1 MPSLIATAGPSA
13 DWYLTRSTGI
23 MSLILLTLSVVL
35 GVISAERFST
45 IHWPR
50 FLVDGAHRT
59 ISLLAVAFLAV
70 HILTAVLDSYT
81 SISLTSAVIPFVGSY
96 RPFWLGLGAVA
107 FDLMIAVVITSLVRQ
122 SLGHRAWRAVHWLA
136 YACWPIA
143 LLHGLGTG
151 SDVQTTWMLV
161 ISVACLVA
169 VVGAVAARA
178 FAERERHGR
187 GATIAVAT
195 ASFFTLGVALW
206 LPSGPLA
213 PHWAKRSGTPAT
225 LLTHS
230 SSTGRQTPATAAQA
244 QLTPTAS
251 PVPTTTHGAA
261 T

>member
-1 MPSLIATAGPSA
+1 MPSVIAAAGPSA
-13 DWYLTRSTGI
+13 YWYLTRSTGVV
-23 MSLILLTLSVVL
+23 SLILLTLSVVL

-59 ISLLAVAFLAV
+59 ISLLAVAFLVV
-70 HILTAVLDSYT
+70 HILTAVLDSFT
-81 SISLTSAVIPFVGSY
+81 SISLINAVIPFTGNY

-107 FDLMIAVVITSLVRQ
+107 FDLLLAVVITSLVRQ
-122 SLGHRAWRAVHWLA
+122 SIGHRAWRAIHWLA

-151 SDVQTTWMLV
+151 TDVQSTWMLV
-161 ISVACLVA
+161 ISVACVVA

-195 ASFFTLGVALW
+195 ASCFTLGLALW
-206 LPSGPLA
+206 LPTGPLA
-213 PHWAKRSGTPAT
+213 PHWAKRSGTPT
-225 LLTHS
+225 NLLGHS
-230 SSTGRQTPATAAQA
+230 SSTGRQPS
-244 QLTPTAS
+244 PTGAS
-251 PVPTTTHGAA
+251 V
-261 T
+261 